1 MEYVRVRFSP
11 LPAGFALSRG
21 SSFSR
26 ESFREEAMP
35 EREEDADDG
44 KSSGSESASEASSRE
59 SRPGSCKGFWISEN
73 PRRDMTREGASN
85 KISKSPI
92 AFVGVSVS
100 EDLLDRVQNIQFG
113 CAPLSQLTSI
123 QPQG

>member
-73 PRRDMTREGASN
+73 PRRDMTREGE
-85 KISKSPI
+85 
-92 AFVGVSVS
+92 VGFLFNSC
-100 EDLLDRVQNIQFG
+100 
-113 CAPLSQLTSI
+113 CAHPRIRYPNPLSPSWE
-123 QPQG
+123 